1 MAETILATIK
11 CGRLF
16 INVAL
21 LFPRLDPYPFMQ
33 AVNTTMSDIVV
44 ACKNCHNLQ
53 CQLIEMIDY
62 IARLT
67 KSELWNIA
75 LYREQFH
82 KQEREYEKDLQKID
96 ADEQKSYEDQTV
108 TKLEIAEQSLAHEFK
123 CHRNTEKTLRDTKEA
138 LAYEQ
143 ARNTKLFAI
152 IQNALQQTLK
162 ELKEGEGEWD
172 DGNRELNV
180 E

>member
-1 MAETILATIK
+1 
-11 CGRLF
+11 
-16 INVAL
+16 
-21 LFPRLDPYPFMQ
+21 
-33 AVNTTMSDIVV
+33 MSDIVV
-44 ACKNCHNLQ
+44 ACKNCYNLQ
-53 CQLIEMIDY
+53 CQLNEMIDY

-82 KQEREYEKDLQKID
+82 QQEREYEKDLQKID
-96 ADEQKSYEDQTV
+96 ADGQKIYEDQTV
-108 TKLEIAEQSLAHEFK
+108 RLDNKTTKLEIAEQSLAHEFK

-162 ELKEGEGEWD
+162 ELKEGEGEGD

>member
-1 MAETILATIK
+1 
-11 CGRLF
+11 
-16 INVAL
+16 
-21 LFPRLDPYPFMQ
+21 MQ
-33 AVNTTMSDIVV
+33 AVNSTMSDIVV

-53 CQLIEMIDY
+53 CQLNEMIDY

-82 KQEREYEKDLQKID
+82 QQEREYEKDLQKID
-96 ADEQKSYEDQTV
+96 ADGQKIYEDQTV
-108 TKLEIAEQSLAHEFK
+108 RLDNKTTKLEIAEQSLAHEFK

-152 IQNALQQTLK
+152 IQDALQHTLK
-162 ELKEGEGEWD
+162 ELKEGEEEGD
-172 DGNRELNV
+172 NNRELDI